1 MRTNRTCPLILS
13 VVLLTISWTGA
24 VIAEE
29 PIQAEN
35 TELWDIV
42 EDAYIYCY
50 PLVVVDATLK
60 KFTNTE
66 IPTPTQAPINQLAHS
81 NFLFTA
87 DNRLVV
93 SPNVDDIYSSAFLDL
108 HDSAFVFVKPKTDR
122 FSSVQILD
130 AYTNTVEVVGSGSKT
145 DNPDDEVICL
155 ITGRDYQGDV
165 PEGMNHIVI
174 PTDMAWIIIR
184 TVINDPSDLPN
195 VEAIQQKMMLV
206 PLDVYMNNE
215 TYVPKK
221 GTYNAQYNFNPA
233 EYVYNMSAEEFF
245 STANALMINNPPSP
259 DDTAILDTMKQIHV
273 GPGLVFN
280 ASILGPDGAERWNS
294 MVGRMESDLIGK
306 TKEYMTALDGWKY
319 YGEPIGEWG
328 TAYAY
333 RALIAIKGLGA
344 NPTSVAIYPMA
355 DTDTD
360 GEKLTGAHTYRL
372 HIEKDML
379 PPVIRD
385 GFWSFTVYG
394 SDNYLIPNEI
404 DRYCI
409 NDRSNV
415 TYNEDGSLDILLQ
428 AEKPADEMMNNWL
441 PVGNQD
447 FHIYLRIYGPDLEKI
462 KSNWTPPKIVKN
474 LVPGDNSGGNSTQI
488 QESVV
493 HA

>member
-1 MRTNRTCPLILS
+1 M
-13 VVLLTISWTGA
+13 
-24 VIAEE
+24 
-29 PIQAEN
+29 
-35 TELWDIV
+35 
-42 EDAYIYCY
+42 YI
-50 PLVVVDATLK
+50 
-60 KFTNTE
+60 
-66 IPTPTQAPINQLAHS
+66 
-81 NFLFTA
+81 
-87 DNRLVV
+87 
-93 SPNVDDIYSSAFLDL
+93 
-108 HDSAFVFVKPKTDR
+108 
-122 FSSVQILD
+122 
-130 AYTNTVEVVGSGSKT
+130 
-145 DNPDDEVICL
+145 
-155 ITGRDYQGDV
+155 
-165 PEGMNHIVI
+165 
-174 PTDMAWIIIR
+174 
-184 TVINDPSDLPN
+184 
-195 VEAIQQKMMLV
+195 
-206 PLDVYMNNE
+206 
-215 TYVPKK
+215 
-221 GTYNAQYNFNPA
+221 
-233 EYVYNMSAEEFF
+233 NMSAEEFF

-462 KSNWTPPKIVKN
+462 KSNWTPPKIVIN